1 LNFFDFP
8 EPAAELYFSVA
19 GTGLSAKRQ
28 EGAMRF
34 FTAYCLLTV
43 AVTAGCVGG
52 GGSGGGSLNAR
63 VDQHE
68 QQIRT
73 LMSQVGQVE
82 QVLPGQAEMWS
93 QMQTM
98 RQELNVLAGKVDDAQ
113 GGGGAGDQTSLRD
126 KVTRLE
132 AAVRQ
137 MASQLA
143 VNVDGLNTSE
153 APAPASHDSVS
164 GSHSPPAARAGGEPA
179 AAGRVDTASALYDA
193 GIKSFDQRRYKE
205 AASSFKDFYASYPTH
220 RLAGNSH
227 FWEGESWFQ
236 MKDYARAA
244 LAYQEVIAKF
254 PGSPKLQ
261 SAMLKQGIAL
271 QNAGKKQAARERL
284 SDLVKRYPN
293 SPEATRAKQV
303 LAENK

>member
-1 LNFFDFP
+1 
-8 EPAAELYFSVA
+8 
-19 GTGLSAKRQ
+19 
-28 EGAMRF
+28 MRF
-34 FTAYCLLTV
+34 SMLCSLLC
-43 AVTAGCVGG
+43 AALTAGCVS
-52 GGSGGGSLNAR
+52 GGSGGGSLSAR

-93 QMQTM
+93 QMQSM
-98 RQELNVLAGKVDDAQ
+98 RQELNMLAGKVDDAQ
-113 GGGGAGDQTSLRD
+113 GGGSGEQPSLRD
-126 KVTRLE
+126 RVARLE
-132 AAVRQ
+132 AVVRQ

-153 APAPASHDSVS
+153 SAAPAPHRPVS
-164 GSHSPPAARAGGEPA
+164 GAYPPPAAYPGAASPA
-179 AAGRVDTASALYDA
+179 PGRVDTASALYDA

-220 RLAGNSH
+220 KLAGNAH

-236 MKDYARAA
+236 LKDYARAA

-284 SDLVKRYPN
+284 NELVKRYPT

>member
-1 LNFFDFP
+1 
-8 EPAAELYFSVA
+8 
-19 GTGLSAKRQ
+19 
-28 EGAMRF
+28 MRF
-34 FTAYCLLTV
+34 SMPCCLLC
-43 AVTAGCVGG
+43 AALTAGCVGG
-52 GGSGGGSLNAR
+52 GSGSGNLSAR

-93 QMQTM
+93 QMQSM
-98 RQELNVLAGKVDDAQ
+98 RQELNMLAGKVDDAQ
-113 GGGGAGDQTSLRD
+113 GGGSGEQPSLRD
-126 KVTRLE
+126 RVTRLE
-132 AAVRQ
+132 AVVRQ

-143 VNVDGLNTSE
+143 VNVDGLNASGN
-153 APAPASHDSVS
+153 PAPASQRPVS
-164 GSHSPPAARAGGEPA
+164 GAYPPPAAYPGAESPA
-179 AAGRVDTASALYDA
+179 SGRVDTATALYEA
-193 GIKSFDQRRYKE
+193 GIKAFDQRRYKE

-220 RLAGNSH
+220 KLAGNAH

-236 MKDYARAA
+236 LKDYARAA

-271 QNAGKKQAARERL
+271 QGAGKKQAARERL
-284 SDLVKRYPN
+284 NELVTRYPN